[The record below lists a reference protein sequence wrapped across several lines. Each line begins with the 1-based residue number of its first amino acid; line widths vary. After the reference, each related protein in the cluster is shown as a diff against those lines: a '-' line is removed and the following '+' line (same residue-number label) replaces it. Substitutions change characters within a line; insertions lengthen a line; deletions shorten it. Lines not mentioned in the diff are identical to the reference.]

1 MAYVELEKVDDVEA
15 YSKYIMQEK
24 QGVVIGGAQPQY
36 ERMAKELRAE
46 KARFPKSQVDNIA
59 YTLYQSFSPEDSKK
73 YTPEEFNQM
82 GRELIEKWAPG
93 HLAFVVTHTDK
104 AHIHNHIVVS
114 GLHSETGRY
123 LKHDG
128 PDITRLH
135 DISNEI
141 CRGRGLSEM
150 KIGGKSVV
158 SKLHPTVLKMQGKG
172 MRPWI
177 LDLAEKI
184 DAARV
189 LSTGYDEFR
198 AQLSQ
203 RGVRVDIGNK
213 YITYHAEYK
222 GKEQAKRGDKLGV
235 YFDKEGLEKAFKEND
250 GNFNKH
256 PGLRAQLAADV
267 RAMFS
272 AKGERVGAASD
283 LLSQS
288 ASDRGLGKK
297 DYSKFTKIDRR
308 SSGIELSP
316 VFDERGGPFY
326 LAMKKAREVS
336 IFDYCKEHKI
346 RLTKDKE
353 GKTVLAGRDFV
364 VIESESKWRNTK
376 NGLSGNIID
385 FVVCHDGCHPLYAVS
400 KLTRNPRLK
409 AFENVIGEY
418 KLDYRAFFVPKPH
431 LASPNE
437 SNKVLRMFLKGR
449 GMSEDGAETLLKSE
463 RVHVAHD
470 KSIWLMGDKSESALE
485 FHQDSDGKWRSKRH
499 GKPTGAFFEQS
510 GSGRAVQVHRDPL
523 EYLLS
528 NHHREGALHKGVSQ
542 FVFLDDNSHRHFEE
556 FLALHQHITD
566 VHIAH
571 SLKMQ
576 EHEKQREFAQ
586 SLTARFDPFDIR
598 VHGLSRDLGMS
609 KGRGPEIGF

>member
-1 MAYVELEKVDDVEA
+1 MAYVEIEKVRDLEA
-15 YSKYIMQEK
+15 YCDYITDK
-24 QGVVIGGAQPQY
+24 KHGVVMDGPQNSYEKMAQSLQD
-36 ERMAKELRAE
+36 E
-46 KARFPKSQVDNIA
+46 KARFPKSQVENIA
-59 YTLYQSFSPEDSKK
+59 YTVYQSFSPEDSKK
-73 YTPEEFNQM
+73 YSPEEFNKM

-158 SKLHPTVLKMQGKG
+158 SKIPPELLKLHGKG
-172 MRPWI
+172 MRSWI
-177 LDLAEKI
+177 LDIAEKI
-184 DAARV
+184 DGARV
-189 LSTGYDEFR
+189 LSTSYDEFR
-198 AQLSQ
+198 AHLSQ

-213 YITYHAEYK
+213 YITYISEYK
-222 GKEQAKRGDKLGV
+222 GKEAKKRGDKLGR

-250 GNFNKH
+250 ANFRKYPH
-256 PGLRAQLAADV
+256 LRAQLDADV
-267 RAMFS
+267 RAMFD
-272 AKGERVGAASD
+272 AKGERMGAASD

-288 ASDRGLGKK
+288 TGNRGLGKK
-297 DYSKFTKIDRR
+297 DYSQFTKLDRR
-308 SSGIELSP
+308 SSGIELPSI
-316 VFDERGGPFY
+316 FDERGGPFY

-346 RLTKDKE
+346 KLTKNKD
-353 GKTVLAGRDFV
+353 GKFALAGRDFV
-364 VIESESKWRNTK
+364 VIESADKWRNTK

-385 FVVCHDGCHPLYAVS
+385 FVSCHDECHPLRAVA
-400 KLTRNPRLK
+400 KLTGNSRLL
-409 AFENVIGEY
+409 AFESVMREY
-418 KLDYRAFFVPKPH
+418 KKDYQPFYVPKPKMT
-431 LASPNE
+431 SPHE
-437 SNKVLRMFLKGR
+437 SDKVLRAFLRGR
-449 GMSEDGAETLLKSE
+449 GMAEGGAEILLKSG

-470 KSIWLMGDKSESALE
+470 NGIWLMGERSESALE
-485 FHQDSDGKWRSKRH
+485 FREEPNGKWRAKRY
-499 GKPTGAFFEQS
+499 GKPTGAFLEHV
-510 GSGRAVQVHRDPL
+510 GKGRELVVYRDPFEFL
-523 EYLLS
+523 FS
-528 NHHREGALHKGVSQ
+528 QHHNNESSHKDVSH
-542 FVFLDDNSHRHFEE
+542 FVFLDDDSYKQFDE

-566 VHIAH
+566 LHIGYSAR
-571 SLKMQ
+571 MQ
-576 EHEKQREFAQ
+576 HEQQKEFAHK
-586 SLTARFDPFDIR
+586 LTAKFDPFDIR